1 MALELNNRGKP
12 RYIQKVRINDTVIS
26 IYLGA
31 GDAGRVAHEQL
42 EARREHFFDFRDQCC
57 EIEAT
62 SVQLDKCI
70 SEIIEQAFIN
80 HGYIS
85 RQDQWNSVSRL
96 RVPLTDD
103 EKARIKLVKS
113 SSIPC
118 RVTKVPCPITDP

>member
-12 RYIQKVRINDTVIS
+12 RYIHKVRIKDKVVS
-26 IYLGA
+26 KYLGT
-31 GDAGRVAHEQL
+31 GDIGRVAYEQIV
-42 EARREHFFDFRDQCC
+42 AQREHLFLFRDQCHD
-57 EIEAT
+57 IEAK

-85 RQDQWNSVSRL
+85 RQDKWNSVSRL

-103 EKARIKLVKS
+103 EKARIKLAKS